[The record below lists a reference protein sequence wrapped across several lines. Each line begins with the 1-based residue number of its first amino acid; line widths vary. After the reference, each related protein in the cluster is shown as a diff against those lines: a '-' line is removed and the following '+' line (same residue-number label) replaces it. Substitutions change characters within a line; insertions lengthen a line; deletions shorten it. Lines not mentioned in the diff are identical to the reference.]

1 MSVKTEVNTR
11 KWSKA
16 LEDLHEIAVKLG
28 VEVIYDRIS
37 GEGGFCR
44 VHDKPVIVLNRIYSP
59 QSLVAIFI
67 KNLGAHYSLEEVYL
81 SPFLRSLV
89 EKRSVSHAS

>member
-1 MSVKTEVNTR
+1 MSTKTEINSK
-11 KWSKA
+11 KWMKA

-44 VHDKPVIVLNRIYSP
+44 VHEKPVIVLNRIYST
-59 QSLVAIFI
+59 QAIVRIFI
-67 KNLGAHYSLEEVYL
+67 QNLSAHYSLEEVYL
-81 SPFLRSLV
+81 SPFLRNLV
-89 EKRSVSHAS
+89 EKRQISHAS